1 MSTPRFPLG
10 DVVATPS
17 ALALMKRHGANARD
31 FLSRHQQGDWGDIGP
46 EDAAMN
52 DHAFNNGDRTFSVY
66 ALGNDRIWII
76 TEHDHSVTTILVPED
91 Y

>member
-1 MSTPRFPLG
+1 MSPVRFPLG
-10 DVVATPS
+10 HVVATPD
-17 ALALMKRHGANARD
+17 ALALLERHGANARD
-31 FLSRHQQGDWGDIGP
+31 LLSRHQQGDWGDVDR

-52 DHAFNNGDRTFSVY
+52 DHAIDNGERTFSVY

-76 TEHDHSVTTILVPED
+76 TECDRSVTTILLPED

>member
-1 MSTPRFPLG
+1 MSTLLFPLG
-10 DVVATPS
+10 HIVATPD
-17 ALALMKRHGANARD
+17 ALALLERHSADARD
-31 FLSRHQQGDWGDIGP
+31 FLSRHQQGDWGDVDQ

-52 DHAFNNGDRTFSVY
+52 DHAVDNGDRTFSVY

-76 TEHDHSVTTILVPED
+76 TECDRSVTTILLPED